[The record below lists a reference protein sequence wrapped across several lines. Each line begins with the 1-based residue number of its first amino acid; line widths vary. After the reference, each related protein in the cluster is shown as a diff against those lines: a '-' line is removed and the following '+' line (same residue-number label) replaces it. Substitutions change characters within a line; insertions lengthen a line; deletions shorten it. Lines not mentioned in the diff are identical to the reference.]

1 MMKHLVSL
9 NLTLQMI
16 TLIVQNQLK
25 VYGIQLTN

>member
-25 VYGIQLTN
+25 VYGIQSTN